1 MCVCLPLPPLPYS
14 VLQFLVTA
22 FSCFPSIAS
31 RLQYEA
37 NSAMETRRQREH
49 QISSASKVKK
59 PNNNSTRVSH
69 SLEHFFANSDGQRT
83 EFLDG
88 KLYGGRKHIMTIFLS
103 LLSKLGCALQEFSSM
118 KNHFNIWTFEL
129 VGIMATTFEKKS
141 NSNSPSVVSLLSS
154 LAQQKKC
161 KTKCKKPI
169 GKVRGTVSPVVCYS
183 VAWRH

>member
-1 MCVCLPLPPLPYS
+1 MPPLPYS

-31 RLQYEA
+31 RLQYSA

-69 SLEHFFANSDGQRT
+69 SLVHFFANSVGQRT

-88 KLYGGRKHIMTIFLS
+88 ELYGGRKHIMTIFLS

-118 KNHFNIWTFEL
+118 KNHFNIWPFEL
-129 VGIMATTFEKKS
+129 VGIMATTFEKRVIQIVPRLLAYSAHWRSKRNVKRNAKS
-141 NSNSPSVVSLLSS
+141 
-154 LAQQKKC
+154 Q
-161 KTKCKKPI
+161 
-169 GKVRGTVSPVVCYS
+169 
-183 VAWRH
+183 